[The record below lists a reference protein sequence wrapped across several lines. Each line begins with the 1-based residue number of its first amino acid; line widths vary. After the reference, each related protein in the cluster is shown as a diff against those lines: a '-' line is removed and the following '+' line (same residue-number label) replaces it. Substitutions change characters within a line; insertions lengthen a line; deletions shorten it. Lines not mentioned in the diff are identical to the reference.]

1 MFAKCLGKAV
11 GNPLYHWAHLELRKY
26 FNYDGILNEKTAEE
40 VYDLCNKVL
49 KAPDMGARKLIKMS
63 DVTLICTT
71 DDPIDTLEWHDKIKA
86 DTSFD
91 VKVLPAW
98 RPDKAMNI
106 TKPDFVDYIG
116 KLSEVSGVKI
126 SSFKDLKEALK
137 VRLDYFGS
145 KGCNVTDHALEYVM
159 YRPATD
165 DEIEAIFAKRIKGE
179 TVSYEESLKFQTAF
193 MLFEGAEIAKRDW
206 VLQLHFGCKR
216 DNNTAMYEKLG
227 PDTGYDTI
235 GAYYPMG
242 ELADFLDAL
251 QKTGSLPKTILYS
264 LNPNDNKIINTTL
277 NAFNEGPT
285 VAKIQQGSAWWFND
299 TKLGMEQQLQCVA
312 ESGNLSGFVG
322 MLTDSRSFTSYTR
335 HDYFRRILCNYL
347 GSLVDNGEF
356 PESEID
362 TLGKIAA
369 DISYNNAVRY
379 FKFPLEVR

>member
-1 MFAKCLGKAV
+1 
-11 GNPLYHWAHLELRKY
+11 
-26 FNYDGILNEKTAEE
+26 
-40 VYDLCNKVL
+40 
-49 KAPDMGARKLIKMS
+49 
-63 DVTLICTT
+63 
-71 DDPIDTLEWHDKIKA
+71 
-86 DTSFD
+86 
-91 VKVLPAW
+91 
-98 RPDKAMNI
+98 
-106 TKPDFVDYIG
+106 
-116 KLSEVSGVKI
+116 
-126 SSFKDLKEALK
+126 
-137 VRLDYFGS
+137 
-145 KGCNVTDHALEYVM
+145 M